1 MDSSRESELEAK
13 CAALEATVEDCRRQ
27 VLALADANAHAA
39 ELMAEL
45 EEANEREQKLVAR
58 GEELALQTHVDTIL
72 QEMRSEPELLDRV
85 CSELA
90 AVEDL
95 AFTSVRAEMFPSD
108 GYYFL
113 PEGSDGLGGLKL
125 RGELLPMP
133 YGSDAYEPVLEAAL
147 KDGLDGAFWLPIRS
161 RDEQIGRLHLETGPH
176 DARWCRR
183 WLPLLLSFGS
193 QVGVAIQR
201 LRAEIANER
210 MNADL
215 LKARDAAVE
224 ANYAKSM
231 FLANMSHEL
240 RTPMNAIIGY
250 SEMLMEEFDSM
261 EVDEVVGDLNKIHG
275 AGRHLLALIN
285 DVLDISKIESGKM
298 TVFLESFEVA
308 TVVRDVENTVQP
320 LLRQNNNTLEVRVDE
335 ACGVMQSDLTKVRQT
350 LINLLSN
357 AAKFCEQGKVTLVVT
372 RHAEA
377 DGDVISFQ
385 VSDTGIG
392 MSASQIAKLFQAFSQ
407 ADSSTTRRF
416 GGTGLGLAI
425 SRRFCRMLGGDIS
438 VESELDKGSTFT
450 VTLPVVSSELTA
462 VTNSTLDAYKRE
474 AESQG
479 KRPSILVID
488 DDPIMLELMD
498 RFLTKEGFDVHL
510 AANGRDGVEMAR
522 RLQPMAV
529 TTDVMMPEMDGW
541 EVVTALRNDPA
552 TSHIP
557 VVVVTVTDSRDMGMA
572 VGAAQ
577 FLTKPVDWSRLGELM
592 AGYRANLGT
601 GVVLV
606 VEDDDAS
613 REQLVRLLAKD
624 GWRVVAAENGR
635 VALDRVQEE
644 TPVVVFLDLMMP
656 EMDGFEFLT
665 QFRKLPGCEEIP
677 VVIVSA
683 LDITPAHRARMN
695 GGIVDIISK
704 SATTAKDVASYLRD
718 RLQLSPPT
726 DSHHPSTDA

>member
-1 MDSSRESELEAK
+1 MDTAREKELEARCAELEAK
-13 CAALEATVEDCRRQ
+13 AADFQRQ
-27 VLALADANAHAA
+27 VLALADANANAA
-39 ELMAEL
+39 ELMAAL
-45 EEANEREQKLVAR
+45 EEANEREQELVAR
-58 GEELALQTHVDTIL
+58 GEELSLQTRVDTIL
-72 QEMRSEPELLDRV
+72 QDMRSEDELLERV
-85 CSELA
+85 CSELMV
-90 AVEDL
+90 VEGL
-95 AFTSVRAEMFPSD
+95 SLNSVRAEMFPSE

-113 PEGSDGLGGLKL
+113 PEGSDGDGGLKL

-133 YGSDAYEPVLEAAL
+133 YGSDAYEPVLEAAF
-147 KDGLDGAFWLPIRS
+147 KEGMAGPFWLPIRS
-161 RDEQIGRLHLETGPH
+161 RHEQIGRLHIDIGEH

-201 LRAEIANER
+201 LRAEVANER

-261 EVDEVVGDLNKIHG
+261 AVDEVVGDLSKIHG

-298 TVFLESFEVA
+298 TVFIEDFDVA

-320 LLRQNNNTLEVRVDE
+320 LLRQNANTLSVVVAEN
-335 ACGVMQSDLTKVRQT
+335 CGSMKSDLTKVRQT

-357 AAKFCEQGKVTLVVT
+357 AAKFCENGSIHVVVS
-372 RHAEA
+372 RHSE
-377 DGDVISFQ
+377 DKGEVVCFQ

-392 MSASQIAKLFQAFSQ
+392 MSAAQVAKLFQPFSQ

-425 SRRFCRMLGGDIS
+425 SRRFCRMLGGNIS
-438 VESELDKGSTFT
+438 VESELGKGSTFT
-450 VTLPVVSSELTA
+450 VTLPAVSRESVEIGT
-462 VTNSTLDAYKRE
+462 DFDGYKRE
-474 AESQG
+474 AESRG

-488 DDPIMLELMD
+488 DDPVMLELMD

-510 AANGRDGVEMAR
+510 AANGRDGVEMAK
-522 RLQPMAV
+522 RLRPMAV

-541 EVVTALRNDPA
+541 EVVTTLRNDPS

-557 VVVVTVTDSRDMGMA
+557 VVVVTVTDSRDMGMT
-572 VGAAQ
+572 VGASQ

-592 AGYRANLGT
+592 TRYRASR
-601 GVVLV
+601 GVRPVLV
-606 VEDDDAS
+606 VEDDEAS
-613 REQLVRLLAKD
+613 REQLVRLLTKD
-624 GWRVVAAENGR
+624 GWRVVTAENGC
-635 VALDRVQEE
+635 VALDQVRVEV
-644 TPVVVFLDLMMP
+644 PAVILLDLMMP

-665 QFRKLPGCEEIP
+665 HFRKVPGCDNVP

-683 LDITPAHRARMN
+683 MDITPAHRAQMN
-695 GGIVDIISK
+695 GGIVEIISK
-704 SATTAKDVASYLRD
+704 SSTTAKDVASYLRD
-718 RLQLSPPT
+718 RLQLASP
-726 DSHHPSTDA
+726 DESVNPSADA